1 MKERLTGAAGTV
13 TLFPMVAPRPSF
25 DYQHARAEGD
35 AVVRRGLLELAA
47 RLLDEEGAQA
57 LTLRTLAQRANCS
70 TKVVYTLFGGKN
82 GLSEGLKVEGFSRLR
97 FAVERERRRHRD
109 AVCALLPVM
118 MTYRSFALAHRSLFG
133 VMFGN
138 ALPEHVPTDYSRQQ
152 ARLALGAVE
161 SVVAEARTALG
172 EIPSDALEAAVRLW
186 AAVHGPVTLELEGIP
201 PFSDDGERLARL
213 AVTDVLASLRLL
225 RPPDPTHPE
234 ASP

>member
-1 MKERLTGAAGTV
+1 MNAAQ
-13 TLFPMVAPRPSF
+13 PPF
-25 DYQHARAEGD
+25 DYQTARAEGD

-47 RLLDEEGAQA
+47 QLLAEEGPQA

-82 GLSEGLKVEGFSRLR
+82 GLSEGLKVEGFARLR
-97 FAVERERRRHRD
+97 FAVERERRRHRNP
-109 AVCALLPVM
+109 VRALLPVM
-118 MTYRSFALAHRSLFG
+118 LTYRGFALGQRALFG

-138 ALPEHVPTDYSRQQ
+138 ALPEHVPTDYSRAQ

-172 EIPSDALEAAVRLW
+172 HGLQDVQEAAVRLW

-201 PFSDDGERLARL
+201 PFSNDGERLARL
-213 AVTDVLASLRLL
+213 AVSDVLASLRLT
-225 RPPDPTHPE
+225 PPPSPTHPE
-234 ASP
+234 TRQ

>member
-1 MKERLTGAAGTV
+1 MDATQ
-13 TLFPMVAPRPSF
+13 PPF

-35 AVVRRGLLELAA
+35 AVARRGLLELAA
-47 RLLDEEGAQA
+47 QLLTEEGPQA

-82 GLSEGLKVEGFSRLR
+82 GLSEGLKVEGFARLR

-109 AVCALLPVM
+109 PVRALLPVM
-118 MTYRSFALAHRSLFG
+118 LTYRSFALGQRSLFG

-138 ALPEHVPTDYSRQQ
+138 ALPEHVPTDYSRAQ

-161 SVVAEARTALG
+161 SVVAEARTALRHD
-172 EIPSDALEAAVRLW
+172 PSDAHEGAVRLW

-201 PFSDDGERLARL
+201 PFSNDGERLARL
-213 AVTDVLASLRLL
+213 AVTDVLVGLRLMH
-225 RPPDPTHPE
+225 PPFPTHPE
-234 ASP
+234 PPP